1 MFHSLVVIVGAGGGV
16 GVEELLSLPQ
26 AVKDTVVMVMQIKAT
41 AANMIFFIVVSVV
54 NKIKTLQR

>member
-41 AANMIFFIVVSVV
+41 AANMIFFIVVF
-54 NKIKTLQR
+54 NCL